1 MLSVGVDIIEIP
13 RIRESIRKFGSSFL
27 RRVFTQ
33 TELDFCLSKRE
44 PASSLAG
51 RFAAKEAFR
60 KAHGS
65 PLRWKDVE
73 IVREE
78 SCPPRIL
85 FQGRRHGAAV
95 SISHSRNYAIA
106 TVIIE
111 DK

>member
-13 RIRESIRKFGSSFL
+13 RIRESIRKFGWNFL

-33 TELDFCLSKRE
+33 AELDFCLSRRE
-44 PASSLAG
+44 PVPGLAG

-73 IVREE
+73 ISREAGR
-78 SCPPRIL
+78 PPRIL
-85 FQGRRHGAAV
+85 FKGQNHSAAV

-106 TVIIE
+106 TVVIE
-111 DK
+111 KQ

>member
-13 RIRESIRKFGSSFL
+13 RIRESVRKFGSSFL
-27 RRVFTQ
+27 TRVFTQ
-33 TELDFCLSKRE
+33 AELDFCLKKSE

-60 KAHGS
+60 KAYGS

-78 SCPPRIL
+78 SRPPRII
-85 FQGRRHGAAV
+85 FMGRRHAAAV
-95 SISHSRNYAIA
+95 SISHSRGYAIA